1 MCSLN
6 KFKCLLSPPNKQIC
20 PPSRQFLIVTMTLE
34 SKETYLAFVLEQ
46 QGLHK
51 IWNDACYKI
60 HLNN

>member
-1 MCSLN
+1 
-6 KFKCLLSPPNKQIC
+6 
-20 PPSRQFLIVTMTLE
+20 MTLE